1 MGVGVREDL
10 EGPEKSF
17 SFWNKEIWL
26 RNEDNLEAK
35 PQRKMVQGTT
45 KSYLM
50 FCLSQHHKAD
60 LEIAGIY
67 YLLSDLTKCKRRL
80 I

>member
-35 PQRKMVQGTT
+35 PQRKMVQATT
-45 KSYLM
+45 KIL
-50 FCLSQHHKAD
+50 FNVLFIAASQ
-60 LEIAGIY
+60 GGFRNCRN
-67 YLLSDLTKCKRRL
+67 LLFT
-80 I
+80 